1 MNIMFTQ
8 KSLIRKS
15 LLTLGTALFAGTFSL
30 SVLASN
36 AQPLSGSQD
45 NQMHEQLDSSMK
57 TMHMNM
63 MKGMESGNPD
73 LAFAQG
79 MLPHH
84 VGAIK
89 MAQVE
94 LKYGRDPHMR
104 KLARDIIKAQEHE
117 VGILKKWIAT
127 HQQDK

>member
-8 KSLIRKS
+8 KSLIQKS
-15 LLTLGTALFAGTFSL
+15 LLTLGAALFAGTFSV
-30 SVLASN
+30 SALASN
-36 AQPLSGSQD
+36 AQPLGSSQD
-45 NQMHEQLDSSMK
+45 HQMHEQMDSSMK
-57 TMHMNM
+57 TMNMSM
-63 MKGMESGNPD
+63 MKGMESDNPD

-94 LKYGRDPHMR
+94 LKYGKDPHMR
-104 KLARDIIKAQEHE
+104 KLARNIINAQEHE
-117 VGILKKWIAT
+117 VGILKKWIAA
-127 HQQDK
+127 HQQSK

>member
-1 MNIMFTQ
+1 MNTILTQ
-8 KSLIRKS
+8 KSLIKKT
-15 LLTLGTALFAGTFSL
+15 LLTMGAALFAGTFSV
-30 SVLASN
+30 SALAAS
-36 AQPLSGSQD
+36 AQPLSSSQD

-63 MKGMESGNPD
+63 MKGMESDSPD

-94 LKYGRDPHMR
+94 LKYGKDPHMR
-104 KLARDIIKAQEHE
+104 KLARNIIKAQEHE

-127 HQQDK
+127 HQQRK